1 MVNLPVGMLGSI
13 MAASREALVI
23 DDEMCGAILRTVR
36 GVEVTSEHLELE
48 QFEHVVTGD
57 GHFLGEPQTLALMNN
72 GYLYPA
78 LANRQSIDDWI
89 GSRRQTIWYRAQQR
103 VEEILES
110 EPPRPLDAKTEES
123 IRPRLPIMLN

>member
-1 MVNLPVGMLGSI
+1 
-13 MAASREALVI
+13 
-23 DDEMCGAILRTVR
+23 
-36 GVEVTSEHLELE
+36 VTSEHLELE
-48 QFEHVVTGD
+48 QFEHVVTSD